1 MRGGRGQIGQCTVE
15 VEGIEK
21 KKERGEEGNREQG
34 SHLKVNLFSSV
45 NVLKLLEGNNTQGI
59 YDLHCKKSNRKQII

>member
-1 MRGGRGQIGQCTVE
+1 MNNTE

-21 KKERGEEGNREQG
+21 KKKEGNREQG

-45 NVLKLLEGNNTQGI
+45 NVIKLLEGNNNTQGI
-59 YDLHCKKSNRKQII
+59 YDLTDS